1 MRPQTILQ
9 WGLNFREVVVTTMFL
24 MSKFSESVTK
34 IPPAFPLSL
43 EVLEGLNQGV
53 VGGSAESVDTAG

>member
-1 MRPQTILQ
+1 
-9 WGLNFREVVVTTMFL
+9 VAVTTVFL
-24 MSKFSESVTK
+24 ISNFSDSVTK

-53 VGGSAESVDTAG
+53 VGGSAESVDTVG